1 MIPDRLLDDHAIL
14 ADARVH
20 HLVLAVMQ
28 KGYLSI
34 SSGKADTQVE
44 GAVISEFPISETRF
58 SFA

>member
-1 MIPDRLLDDHAIL
+1 L

-28 KGYLSI
+28 KGCLSI

-44 GAVISEFPISETRF
+44 GAVISEFPISRTRF